1 MKVPMDREPIVP
13 ESMREVVR
21 AKGYLPALRV
31 GEFVFVAGQ
40 VGRDASFKLIDD
52 VREQFSA
59 CFENLRMVLAEA
71 GCTLDDLVDVTTY
84 HVDMPVHWDTFREV
98 KREWFP
104 VGNVP
109 WTCVGVTAL
118 AQSGL
123 LLEVK
128 GMACRRA

>member
-1 MKVPMDREPIVP
+1 MDRKREPIVP
-13 ESMREVVR
+13 ASMREVVR

-31 GEFVFVAGQ
+31 DDLVFVAGQ
-40 VGRDASFKLIDD
+40 VGRDAAFNVVTDP
-52 VREQFSA
+52 REQFSA
-59 CFENLRMVLAEA
+59 CFENLRLVLAEA

-84 HVDMPVHWDTFREV
+84 HVDLPGHWETFRAV

-118 AQSGL
+118 AHPAL

-128 GMACRRA
+128 GTACRPA

>member
-1 MKVPMDREPIVP
+1 MDREPIVP
-13 ESMREVVR
+13 ASMRDVVR
-21 AKGYLPALRV
+21 DKGYLPALRV

-40 VGRDASFKLIDD
+40 VGRDAALTVITD
-52 VREQFSA
+52 VRAQFAA
-59 CFENLRMVLAEA
+59 CFANLREVLAEA

-84 HVDMPVHWDTFREV
+84 HVDLPVHWEAFRAV

-118 AQSGL
+118 AQPGL

-128 GMACRRA
+128 GTACRRA